1 MGDRLVRGR
10 GREWGQKKH
19 HQLKSGKNSSL
30 ISVLDHH
37 VLIMPKSKQVIDV
50 TFFWEVVGEESWQ
63 YFFLHFLLCSSFL
76 GK

>member
-50 TFFWEVVGEESWQ
+50 TFFGRLVVKRVGNI
-63 YFFLHFLLCSSFL
+63 FFLHFFYAVVFR
-76 GK
+76 

>member
-30 ISVLDHH
+30 ISVLVHH

-50 TFFWEVVGEESWQ
+50 TFFGRLVVKRVGNM
-63 YFFLHFLLCSSFL
+63 FFFTFLCSSFF

>member
-50 TFFWEVVGEESWQ
+50 TFFFGRLLVKRVGNI
-63 YFFLHFLLCSSFL
+63 FFSSLFLCSSF
-76 GK
+76 